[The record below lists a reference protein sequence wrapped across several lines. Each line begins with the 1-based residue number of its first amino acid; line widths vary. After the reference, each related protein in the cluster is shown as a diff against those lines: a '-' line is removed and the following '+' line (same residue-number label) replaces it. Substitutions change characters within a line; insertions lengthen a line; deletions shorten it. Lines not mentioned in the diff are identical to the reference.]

1 MQMVSKWILLGA
13 LVSLASACK
22 SDPPAPKVTADSAK
36 LKAAAAPSASA
47 SATTAAPAPYG
58 PDDLLADIPRC
69 ADHWLSNAMHVT
81 ERCEKALA
89 LWSEGGVEAVVAKH
103 KAACDGGDGKAC
115 TLLIGGLGHPKS
127 PMQSKNKAMF
137 LEDVA
142 ALQIKACGLGE
153 PNACVAIVDQYTCY
167 RDIVPGETVQL
178 NCATRINEWLKG
190 KKREDLA
197 AALEP
202 GCKKG
207 HAKSCTDRG
216 MHLKAVK
223 GQVDEVTDHYKKG
236 CDLGDPRGCWQ
247 AELIAKVFGDEVEI
261 RSLKSKKFALQEREC
276 RRFRDCHD
284 IAADYDRGWHLPEH
298 LPKIRELLTFYCEKK
313 APDDS
318 SCVELAVMQVKG
330 DGAPADVAAG
340 LARLNAVCDK
350 PITSQD
356 DAGWIEPIA
365 KGCRPLARFYKD
377 GTGVEK
383 DVAKAKALLK
393 KVCVQREMATM
404 VMQDACNDLK
414 ELEK

>member
-1 MQMVSKWILLGA
+1 MVSKWILLGA

-58 PDDLLADIPRC
+58 LDDLLADIPRC
-69 ADHWLSNAMHVT
+69 ADHWLSNAMQVT

-236 CDLGDPRGCWQ
+236 CDLGDPNGCDSAAQ
-247 AELIAKVFGDEVEI
+247 VAKVFGQEAERRTFI
-261 RSLKSKKFALQEREC
+261 SKKFALLERDC
-276 RRFRDCHD
+276 RRVRDCHP
-284 IAADYDRGWHLPEH
+284 IAGGYQYGWHLPEH
-298 LPKIRELLTFYCEKK
+298 LPKVRELLTYFCEKK
-313 APDDS
+313 ALDDS
-318 SCVELAVMQVKG
+318 DCIELAQMQVKG
-330 DGAPADVAAG
+330 EGGPADATTG
-340 LARLNAVCDK
+340 LARLNALCNK
-350 PITSQD
+350 PFTSED
-356 DAGWIEPIA
+356 DAYYIEPTVKA
-365 KGCRPLARFYKD
+365 CRVLARLYRD

-383 DVAKAKALLK
+383 DAAKAKAILK
-393 KVCVQREMATM
+393 KACVKRDPSTTELD
-404 VMQDACNDLK
+404 DACRDLK